1 MHRPADFVQSPIQRR
16 QGVPRVS
23 ARLLIVEDD
32 HVVVVMLEAA
42 LQYGGFQHHSVSTAA
57 DALAAVADDGFD
69 AVLLDL
75 GLPDVAGEDLLP
87 ILRRS
92 TSIPIIVI
100 SGRATEEDKIRV
112 LDLGADDFMAKP
124 FLAGELLAR
133 IRAVLRRPGMSNE
146 PIPVERLPIQ
156 IGKLAIDPID
166 RSISVGS
173 DVEHLNV
180 NEYRILRRLA
190 QEPGRYVSRSSLS
203 AEIHGEEASQ
213 SSKAVDVYLSRV
225 RAKLRRI
232 TGGEELIVSGRGL
245 GWILRADT

>member
-173 DVEHLNV
+173 EVEHLNV
-180 NEYRILRRLA
+180 NEYRYCEGLLKT
-190 QEPGRYVSRSSLS
+190 GRYVSRSSLS
-203 AEIHGEEASQ
+203 AEIHA
-213 SSKAVDVYLSRV
+213 
-225 RAKLRRI
+225 RRLPELK
-232 TGGEELIVSGRGL
+232 GGRRLPLPGPRKVAQDHGRR
-245 GWILRADT
+245 RADRQRKRSRLDT